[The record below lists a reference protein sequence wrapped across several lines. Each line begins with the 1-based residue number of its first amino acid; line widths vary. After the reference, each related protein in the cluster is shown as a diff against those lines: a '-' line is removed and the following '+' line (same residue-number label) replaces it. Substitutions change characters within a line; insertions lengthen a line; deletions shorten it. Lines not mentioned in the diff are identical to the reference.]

1 MNVKLKKNYK
11 KKKQIKDCLFNSLF
25 KKYCINE
32 PYNAI
37 PLPSEI
43 CTSENNACCNRK
55 NAVLHSGRH
64 RIYNTVLAN
73 IIKNCYGSSE
83 LKCLIRKREIIRLT
97 LGNLGSVLRLYNSE
111 TALHYVKST
120 DINSLKRKIG
130 NKFSRLRK
138 INKKITEEIFN
149 FTEAILQEL
158 SRNSKQKA
166 NKSNGSNKNE

>member
-1 MNVKLKKNYK
+1 
-11 KKKQIKDCLFNSLF
+11 
-25 KKYCINE
+25 
-32 PYNAI
+32 
-37 PLPSEI
+37 
-43 CTSENNACCNRK
+43 
-55 NAVLHSGRH
+55 
-64 RIYNTVLAN
+64 
-73 IIKNCYGSSE
+73 
-83 LKCLIRKREIIRLT
+83 
-97 LGNLGSVLRLYNSE
+97 LGSVLRLYNSE